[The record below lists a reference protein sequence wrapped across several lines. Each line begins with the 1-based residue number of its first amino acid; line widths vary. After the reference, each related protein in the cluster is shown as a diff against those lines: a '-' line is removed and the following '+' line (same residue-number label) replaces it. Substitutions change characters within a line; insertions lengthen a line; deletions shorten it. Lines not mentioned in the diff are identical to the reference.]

1 MLDPPP
7 IRKPVDLVYSGSQY
21 LDAYGVL
28 FDDGT
33 VQTWGHYK
41 AGGGSLDNY
50 LLNGI
55 NGDLEIISLKGG
67 GDQFSV
73 LRSDGSVVS
82 WGSRAPSETHEILTS
97 GVAKL
102 YSASLALLQDGTFVQ
117 FYKSGDEDVVNHFQP
132 ESPIVALVDPLTEER
147 LNTASALK
155 ILD

>member
-1 MLDPPP
+1 M
-7 IRKPVDLVYSGSQY
+7 
-21 LDAYGVL
+21 
-28 FDDGT
+28 GT
-33 VQTWGHYK
+33 LQSWGR
-41 AGGGSLDNY
+41 LIDNY

-82 WGSRAPSETHEILTS
+82 CGSRAPSETHEILTS

-102 YSASLALLQDGTFVQ
+102 YSASLALLQDGTMVQ
-117 FYKSGDEDVVNHFQP
+117 FYNSSGTDIINHFQP

-147 LNTASALK
+147 LNIAGGIENSGL
-155 ILD
+155 IWC

>member
-1 MLDPPP
+1 MPGGVVNLNVGSPP
-7 IRKPVDLVYSGSQY
+7 IRKPIDLVYSGSQY

-82 WGSRAPSETHEILTS
+82 WGSRAPSETPEILIRCCQ
-97 GVAKL
+97 
-102 YSASLALLQDGTFVQ
+102 ALFSIISVITRWN
-117 FYKSGDEDVVNHFQP
+117 YCS
-132 ESPIVALVDPLTEER
+132 
-147 LNTASALK
+147 
-155 ILD
+155 IL